1 MLLNVYYTCVS
12 IHAICPYSLY
22 AKTHQCQTG
31 FSENLLKHE
40 CISFTQCC
48 DTSHFGNTSEI
59 PQVVQ
64 LSKIKDDF
72 FCVCV
77 GFFFFLKEK
86 ANIAYFGINIHEKSL
101 YSFLVP
107 DMVISWKTHI
117 R

>member
-1 MLLNVYYTCVS
+1 MIFL
-12 IHAICPYSLY
+12 
-22 AKTHQCQTG
+22 
-31 FSENLLKHE
+31 
-40 CISFTQCC
+40 
-48 DTSHFGNTSEI
+48 
-59 PQVVQ
+59 
-64 LSKIKDDF
+64 
-72 FCVCV
+72 CVCV